1 MKSTTRITLCLC
13 LLFALAELPWVQS
26 CGPGG
31 CPDCPSN
38 PDIKAIDC
46 DCPEMADHPMCL
58 GRIDD
63 EASHLMST
71 IASKYTP
78 TWMKQKS
85 SPKICFPI
93 NLPSTKEVEYVFH
106 I

>member
-26 CGPGG
+26 CGPDPDDWYQG
-31 CPDCPSN
+31 CNPRCPSN
-38 PDIKAIDC
+38 PDLKLIDC
-46 DCPEMADHPMCL
+46 DCPVMATHPWCL

-71 IASKYTP
+71 IASKYTH
-78 TWMKQKS
+78 
-85 SPKICFPI
+85 
-93 NLPSTKEVEYVFH
+93 LPR
-106 I
+106 

>member
-26 CGPGG
+26 CPPDG
-31 CPDCPSN
+31 CTDPMCPSN
-38 PDIKAIDC
+38 PKIKLIDC
-46 DCPEMADHPMCL
+46 DCPVMANHPMCCKKSHPMMCL

-71 IASKYTP
+71 IASKYTH
-78 TWMKQKS
+78 
-85 SPKICFPI
+85 
-93 NLPSTKEVEYVFH
+93 LPR
-106 I
+106 